1 MLRDYKVYLN
11 DILKSIERI
20 ERYTKNLTQKDFVKK
35 ELVVDGVVRNL
46 EIIGE
51 AVKNIPK
58 EIKDKYPNVEWKGI
72 AGFRDV
78 LIHGYFGVNLEIV
91 WEIIVNKIPE
101 LKKGVKKILKE
112 LK

>member
-11 DILKSIERI
+11 DILKSIENI
-20 ERYTKNLTQKDFVKK
+20 GKYTKSLTQKDFVKN
-35 ELVVDGVVRNL
+35 ELVIDAVVRNL

-58 EIKDKYPNVEWKGI
+58 EIKDKYPNVEWKKI
-72 AGFRDV
+72 AGFRDI

-91 WEIIVNKIPE
+91 WEIIVNKVPE
-101 LKKGVKKILKE
+101 LKKCVKDILKE
-112 LK
+112 